1 MADKG
6 MFLGY
11 DAQQRPVACALY
23 GVYGETK
30 TSARRF
36 CSTPGLEPRDF
47 PEGDPNAETEMDR
60 FREHAAKQ

>member
-1 MADKG
+1 MTAKG

-11 DAQQRPVACALY
+11 DAQNQPIACALY

-30 TSARRF
+30 ASARRF

-47 PEGDPNAETEMDR
+47 PEGDPNTEVEMAR
-60 FREHAAKQ
+60 FREHATK